1 MQLTMIRTLCLSF
14 LLFSGS
20 SLAFGQIGHRMI
32 CELAYEMLSPNQQT
46 RVDALLEHTEFDQ
59 FPPAC
64 VWADRLRGQEAYDF
78 ARPHHYVNISRGDTE
93 ITMEHCPDYG
103 CVLSAIKQHVA
114 TLERDSYSADAAKS
128 LKFLSHFVGDL
139 HQPLH
144 VGYDFDR
151 GGNDTGVIFMGEVR
165 NLHGI
170 WDTGMLLQLGFQ
182 DYQASID
189 RLRPRLTEAALNQ
202 WQQGEVLDWANESVK
217 IVQQIYAEHEP
228 GKPLDQSY
236 ALRHQETLETR
247 LLQASARL
255 AWLLQ
260 QLWPDEN

>member
-1 MQLTMIRTLCLSF
+1 MRIALCLCL

-32 CELAYEMLSPNQQT
+32 CQLAYEQLSPAQQN
-46 RVDALLEHTEFDQ
+46 RVDALLTHTEFDQ

-78 ARPHHYVNISRGDTE
+78 ARPHHYVNIRRDDDE
-93 ITMEHCPDYG
+93 VTMDHCPDYG
-103 CVLSAIKQHVA
+103 CVLSAIKQHFA
-114 TLERDSYSADAAKS
+114 KLQQDSHSAKAAES

-151 GGNDTGVIFMGEVR
+151 GGNDIGVIFMGEVR

-170 WDTGMLLQLGFQ
+170 WDTGILLQLGFQ
-182 DYQASID
+182 DYEASIQ
-189 RLRPRLTEAALNQ
+189 RLRSRLTEPQLAQ
-202 WQQGEVLDWANESVK
+202 WQQGEVLDWANESVV
-217 IVQQIYAEHEP
+217 IVQQIYAEHVP
-228 GKPLDQSY
+228 GKPLDRSY
-236 ALRHQETLETR
+236 ALRHQETIETR
-247 LLQASARL
+247 LVQAAARL

-260 QLWPDEN
+260 QLWPEEN

>member
-1 MQLTMIRTLCLSF
+1 MRVLLGLF
-14 LLFSGS
+14 VLLFSGA

-32 CELAYEMLSPNQQT
+32 CELAYEQLSVSQQQ
-46 RVDALLEHTEFDQ
+46 RLDALLAHTDFDS

-64 VWADRLRGQEAYDF
+64 VWADQLRGQEQYDF
-78 ARPHHYVNISRGDTE
+78 ARPHHYVNIRLEDQAVSMD
-93 ITMEHCPDYG
+93 HCPDYG
-103 CVLSAIKQHVA
+103 CVLSAINEHYALLQQ
-114 TLERDSYSADAAKS
+114 DSQSAKAAES

-151 GGNDTGVIFMGEVR
+151 GGNDIGVIFMGEVR

-170 WDTGMLLQLGFQ
+170 WDTSILLQLGFR

-189 RLRPRLTEAALNQ
+189 RLRPRLNETNLQQ
-202 WQQGEVLDWANESVK
+202 WQQGDVLDWANESVA
-217 IVQQIYAEHEP
+217 IVKQIYAEHQP
-228 GKPLDQSY
+228 GKPLDERY
-236 ALRHQETLETR
+236 ALHHQHTIETR
-247 LLQASARL
+247 LLQAAARL

-260 QLWPDEN
+260 QLWPEPEAG

>member
-1 MQLTMIRTLCLSF
+1 MRVLLALF
-14 LLFSGS
+14 VLLFSGA

-32 CELAYEMLSPNQQT
+32 CELAYEQLSPAQQS
-46 RVDALLEHTEFDQ
+46 RVDALLAHTEFDS
-59 FPPAC
+59 FAPAC
-64 VWADRLRGQEAYDF
+64 VWADRLRGQEQYDF
-78 ARPHHYVNISRGDTE
+78 ARPHHYVNIGRDDQV

-103 CVLSAIKQHVA
+103 CVLSAIQHHFA
-114 TLERDSYSADAAKS
+114 LLQQDSESAKAAES

-170 WDTGMLLQLGFQ
+170 WDTSILLQLGFR

-189 RLRPRLTEAALNQ
+189 RLRPRLNDSNLQQ
-202 WQQGEVLDWANESVK
+202 WQQGDVLDWANESVQ
-217 IVQQIYAEHEP
+217 IVKQIYAEHVP
-228 GKPLDQSY
+228 GKHLDERY
-236 ALRHQETLETR
+236 ALRHQNTIETR
-247 LLQASARL
+247 LLQAAARL

-260 QLWPDEN
+260 QLWPEAEVN